1 MVVVVDDE
9 NLNKGGLI
17 MAAEAATTTEAMAFM
32 EKHGTG
38 IVYVG
43 MKREDLER
51 LETPLMVD
59 ITARVSSE
67 DRAATAVAL
76 ASRHLKPSDFKQP
89 GHILPLQYTE
99 GGVLKRPER
108 IEASV
113 DLARLAGLNP
123 VGILSEIA
131 IDDELGPTTRLS
143 KLGQFANHHSLKIIS
158 IVDLIRSSFSR

>member
-17 MAAEAATTTEAMAFM
+17 MAAEAATTEAMAFM

-59 ITARVSSE
+59 ITAGVSSE